1 MDEEILQDFLV
12 EAGEIIENLNEQ
24 LVQIEKTP
32 DDKDLL
38 NAIFRGFHTV
48 KGGAGFLELTELV
61 EICHAAENVFDML
74 RNGKIA
80 MSSDA
85 MDAVLQAY
93 DEITRLFGEVQNREP
108 LTAVPPELLSRL
120 HDIADGK
127 SGAAASAAASA
138 APAAPA
144 AAPVAPAPQPA
155 PAPKPAP
162 APSPTP
168 APQPAPAP
176 APTPAPAAAPASA
189 PAASESGHSID
200 DITEEEFEALLDQL
214 HGKGHAPGTA
224 NDLALQEGAA
234 ADSGASGSAPASVDA
249 TDADFDQMLSDA
261 GINKGAQV
269 NAPVSAELRQ
279 ASEAEYQKA
288 QEAAAKAQAQET
300 IKKVEAAQAQAQAA
314 AAQDQAAANAKVAA
328 AVAATNT
335 GSTSAAAAAPKAAP
349 KAGAAAAPEA
359 ETTMRVDSK
368 VLDDIMRMVGELVLV
383 RNRLVSIAAHRSDQ
397 EMNKVISNLD
407 VVTADL
413 QGSVMKTRL
422 QPIKK
427 VFGRFPR
434 LVRDLARKLNKK
446 INLVMEGEETE
457 LDKNLVDALADPMIH
472 MVRNCCD
479 HGIELPAERQ
489 ALGKDEV
496 GTVTLSAEQQGDHI
510 LLRIIDDGAG
520 MDPNKL
526 RQVAVRK
533 GLMDEEAAARI
544 SDDEAFNLI
553 FAPGFS
559 TNTQITDISGRG
571 VGMDVVKTN
580 ISKLNGSVR
589 VISEVNKGTTIEIK
603 VPLTLAI
610 LPTLMIQVSGHTF
623 ALPLTSVSEIFYLD
637 LSSMRNVDGQNT
649 IVIRDKAVPLFFLKQ
664 WFENTPIDE
673 YLKGKA
679 HIVLVQVPASTLVGF
694 VVDELVGQE
703 EVVIKPLDSLL
714 RHTPGMSGATIT
726 SDGGIALILDIP
738 SLIRAYA
745 RKGGNRF

>member
-12 EAGEIIENLNEQ
+12 EAGEIIEKLDEQ

-38 NAIFRGFHTV
+38 NSIFRGFHTV
-48 KGGAGFLELTELV
+48 KGGAGFLELNELV
-61 EICHAAENVFDML
+61 DICHAAENVFDML
-74 RNGKIA
+74 RNGKITLN
-80 MSSDA
+80 SDS

-93 DEITRLFGEVQNREP
+93 DEITRLFSAVQNREP
-108 LTAVPPELLSRL
+108 LEPVPQELISRL

-127 SGAAASAAASA
+127 SGTPAAA
-138 APAAPA
+138 AAPA
-144 AAPVAPAPQPA
+144 AAPAPAPEPKVEAVAPPPPPPAPEPA
-155 PAPKPAP
+155 PAV
-162 APSPTP
+162 
-168 APQPAPAP
+168 
-176 APTPAPAAAPASA
+176 
-189 PAASESGHSID
+189 AASSSDGSDDGHSID

-214 HGKGHAPGTA
+214 HGKGHAPGA
-224 NDLALQEGAA
+224 AGDLALEEHSAQEK
-234 ADSGASGSAPASVDA
+234 PASVDE
-249 TDADFDQMLSDA
+249 TDLEFDKMLQAA
-261 GINKGAQV
+261 GHNDSPAAP
-269 NAPVSAELRQ
+269 APV
-279 ASEAEYQKA
+279 
-288 QEAAAKAQAQET
+288 AAP
-300 IKKVEAAQAQAQAA
+300 
-314 AAQDQAAANAKVAA
+314 
-328 AVAATNT
+328 
-335 GSTSAAAAAPKAAP
+335 AAAAAPAPAAAP
-349 KAGAAAAPEA
+349 AAAAAPAPSKEEKKLTA
-359 ETTMRVDSK
+359 IQEKIAAATKVPARGNAAASSGAAADVETTMRVDSK
-368 VLDDIMRMVGELVLV
+368 VLDDIMNMVGELVLV

-397 EMNKVISNLD
+397 EMNKVIANLD

-434 LVRDLARKLNKK
+434 LVRDLARKLDKQ
-446 INLVMEGEETE
+446 INLVMEGEDTE

-479 HGIELPAERQ
+479 HGIELPNERT
-489 ALGKDEV
+489 AKGKPV
-496 GTVTLSAEQQGDHI
+496 TGTVTLSAAQQGDHI

-520 MDPNKL
+520 MDPDKL

-533 GLMDEEAAARI
+533 GVLDEEAAARI
-544 SDDEAFNLI
+544 SDEEAYNLI

-559 TNTQITDISGRG
+559 TNTVITDISGRG

-589 VISEVNKGTTIEIK
+589 VLSEVDKGTTIEIK

-610 LPTLMIQVSGHTF
+610 LPTLMVQISGRTF

-649 IVIRDKAVPLFFLKQ
+649 VIIRDKAVPLFFLKQ
-664 WFENTPIDE
+664 WFENSNISE

-679 HIVLVQVPASTLVGF
+679 HIVLVQVPASNLIGF

-738 SLIRAYA
+738 ALIRAYA